1 MIATSHALIGA
12 AFAAS
17 TANNPA
23 LGLSLAFIS
32 HPILDLIPHWD
43 FCYNWREKPRLKL
56 FIETCLDA
64 GAGIVLAY
72 LFFGQGIELWYF
84 LAALF
89 LSEVW
94 DIAEAP
100 YWFLKWNFPP
110 FSTIYGIQH
119 KMQNKLGL
127 PWGIVTQLATV
138 IVVALAIKAVF
149 P

>member
-17 TANNPA
+17 TSNPA
-23 LGLSLAFIS
+23 LGLGLAFIS
-32 HPILDLIPHWD
+32 HPLLDLIPHWD
-43 FCYNWREKPRLKL
+43 FCYNWRQKTRVKL

-64 GAGIVLAY
+64 GAGIILAY
-72 LFFGQGIELWYF
+72 LLFGQKIELWYF

-89 LSEVW
+89 LSEIW

-110 FSTIYGIQH
+110 FSTIYGVQH
-119 KMQNKLGL
+119 KMQSKADL
-127 PWGIVTQLATV
+127 PWGILTQIVTIAV
-138 IVVALAIKAVF
+138 IIFILQTLT
-149 P
+149 